1 MKYSLAM
8 PEEYHL
14 PMNISQNIGFV
25 KYEFVLRLTGME
37 PTLER
42 PVVCRCGSTD
52 FIEISDT
59 GSIKIAF
66 CIHCGSQTVYFR

>member
-1 MKYSLAM
+1 MSV
-8 PEEYHL
+8 
-14 PMNISQNIGFV
+14 SQNRGFV
-25 KYEFVLRLTGME
+25 KYKSVLRLTGME

-42 PVVCRCGSTD
+42 TTVCRCGSTD

-66 CIHCGSQTVYFR
+66 CLDCGAQTVYFR